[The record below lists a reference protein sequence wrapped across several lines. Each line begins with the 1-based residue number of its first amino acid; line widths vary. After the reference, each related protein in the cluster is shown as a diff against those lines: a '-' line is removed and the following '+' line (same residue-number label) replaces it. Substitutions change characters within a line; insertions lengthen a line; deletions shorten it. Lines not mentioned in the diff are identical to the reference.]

1 MSQTVQRQI
10 KMLIV
15 SSHTD
20 LAFLRS
26 MMLRVFSDSVHI
38 IMPQLK
44 KINRYTHMSGSI
56 GITSHRTLITCL
68 FP

>member
-1 MSQTVQRQI
+1 MSQTMQRHI

-26 MMLRVFSDSVHI
+26 VLLGVFGESVHI

-44 KINRYTHMSGSI
+44 KINRYIHMSGS
-56 GITSHRTLITCL
+56 LFCL
-68 FP
+68 RK